1 MIIVRSTLRLIIV
14 GSTLWLIRVRSAL
27 GRRRRTRRLRRGVFA
42 SVVLARSLIRRILRR
57 LFVMSSR
64 RLWTRVLPGGLRS
77 VTMALS
83 FIRSDWRWVSSM
95 KLRRRVLIVGVIRGR
110 MGPGQSRLFVSA
122 ICRVRMG
129 GGWLHPGF
137 SRNGMQVRFARRVV
151 AGRGSLARGSSPW
164 EGAGVQFNLRS
175 KSAD

>member
-14 GSTLWLIRVRSAL
+14 GSTLWLIRVRSALGVIIVGSTFRLIVVRSTLWLIRVRSAL

-42 SVVLARSLIRRILRR
+42 SVVLARSRIRGILRR
-57 LFVMSSR
+57 LLVMSSR

-77 VTMALS
+77 VMMALC

-95 KLRRRVLIVGVIRGR
+95 RLRRRVLIVGVIRHR

-122 ICRVRMG
+122 ICGVRVG
-129 GGWLHPGF
+129 G
-137 SRNGMQVRFARRVV
+137 
-151 AGRGSLARGSSPW
+151 
-164 EGAGVQFNLRS
+164 
-175 KSAD
+175 